1 VARRPGEPWGGGLAA
16 DGDGQERGTA
26 NRQGRLEGVEKERD
40 FSGRSVR
47 LFPCGDGAVGNHVRC
62 GFSIAVTVFS
72 TLFYLYMYCSLCS
85 LYSQQLQ

>member
-1 VARRPGEPWGGGLAA
+1 MARRPGEPWGGGLAA

-47 LFPCGDGAVGNHVRC
+47 LFLAGTVQ
-62 GFSIAVTVFS
+62 SVTTFVAA
-72 TLFYLYMYCSLCS
+72 LV
-85 LYSQQLQ
+85 